1 MPRRCSRLIIIYI
14 GMLEKCEFMNGI
26 IVLVKSRAFHN
37 IEGEIPHGA
46 VVREAYVRDII
57 VTVGGCRKTK
67 VPFLCQG
74 LNRQREVGWGALTEE
89 LSEVLEQRG

>member
-1 MPRRCSRLIIIYI
+1 MPRRCSRLIIIRI
-14 GMLEKCEFMNGI
+14 GMLEKCQFIGGI

-67 VPFLCQG
+67 VPFLCTD
-74 LNRQREVGWGALTEE
+74 LSRQR
-89 LSEVLEQRG
+89 